1 MGTLE
6 GMSRRV
12 FHALIA
18 AAGCAGA
25 LVAAWVI
32 TFEVPV
38 VRWLDSA
45 ALQGF
50 VGLDRP
56 VTTVPAEMIAS
67 LGDPLPFAL
76 LGAGLIAAA
85 LAQGR
90 PRVAV
95 AVPIVL
101 LGASLTTQILKPLL
115 ADPRVCD
122 CWADGRV
129 AAASWPSG
137 HATASMSLALCA
149 VLVTPARWRPT
160 AAMAG
165 ALLAIA
171 VSYAL
176 LSLGWHYPSDVLAGY
191 LVAALW
197 MTLAVAGLWAAGDR
211 WPARTGREAVV
222 RWGASLGPVA
232 AGVVLLVV
240 GLAAIT
246 AARPEAALHYA
257 QAHTTFVFVAAMI
270 AATGAAVAGGFA
282 AALRR

>member
-1 MGTLE
+1 
-6 GMSRRV
+6 MSRRV
-12 FHALIA
+12 LHALIA
-18 AAGCAGA
+18 AATCAGA
-25 LVAAWVI
+25 LVIAWAL
-32 TFEVPV
+32 TFQVHAI
-38 VRWLDSA
+38 RWLDSA

-56 VTTVPAEMIAS
+56 RTNVPAEVVAS

-90 PRVAV
+90 PRIAL
-95 AVPIVL
+95 AVPVVL
-101 LGASLTTQILKPLL
+101 LGASLTTQTLKPLL

-149 VLVTPARWRPT
+149 VLVAPARWRPT
-160 AAMAG
+160 AAMGG
-165 ALLAIA
+165 AVLAVA

-197 MTLAVAGLWAAGDR
+197 MTLAVAALWASAER
-211 WPARTGREAVV
+211 WPARTGREAAV
-222 RWGASLGPVA
+222 RWGVAFGPVA
-232 AGVVLLVV
+232 AGAVLFVL
-240 GLAAIT
+240 GLAAIA
-246 AARPEAALHYA
+246 AARPEEAIRYA

-270 AATGAAVAGGFA
+270 AATGAAVAGAFA